1 MTNTYND
8 SDIFDKSNYDITDLD
23 SEIRTDKLCAALLK
37 NFHQHLLNELKLEPL
52 DAGALAAG
60 ADYFLREFLIGGR
73 QENIFS
79 CTPERIKQFGGHWYI
94 IRNLEPNM
102 AELTTMLSG
111 AAGFYQYCANMQLTD
126 PSNAEAIT
134 LTCSDLDYFRQRI
147 EDFQAITGD
156 GFAAWEQACPL

>member
-1 MTNTYND
+1 MIDKQNEA
-8 SDIFDKSNYDITDLD
+8 DIFNTASYNISDLET
-23 SEIRTDKLCAALLK
+23 EIKVDQRCAALLK
-37 NFHQHLLNELKLEPL
+37 NFHQYLLTELKLEPL

-79 CTPERIKQFGGHWYI
+79 CTPERVKQFGGHWYI

-102 AELTTMLSG
+102 AELTTLLSG
-111 AAGFYQYCANMQLTD
+111 TAGFYQFCAAKKLTD
-126 PSNAEAIT
+126 AGNAEAIT
-134 LTCSDLDYFRQRI
+134 KTCSELDYFRQRI
-147 EDFQAITGD
+147 EDFHAISGG

>member
-1 MTNTYND
+1 MSENRNQP
-8 SDIFDKSNYDITDLD
+8 DIFNKLNYDISDLAT
-23 SEIRTDKLCAALLK
+23 EIKVDQLCSMLLK
-37 NFHQHLLNELKLEPL
+37 DFHQHLLAELKLAPL

-73 QENIFS
+73 QENIFN
-79 CTPERIKQFGGHWYI
+79 CTPERIRQFGGHWYI

-111 AAGFYQYCANMQLTD
+111 TAGFYQYCADKKLTEAG
-126 PSNAEAIT
+126 NAEAIRQS
-134 LTCSDLDYFRQRI
+134 CSELDYYRQRI
-147 EDFQAITGD
+147 EDFHAISGD